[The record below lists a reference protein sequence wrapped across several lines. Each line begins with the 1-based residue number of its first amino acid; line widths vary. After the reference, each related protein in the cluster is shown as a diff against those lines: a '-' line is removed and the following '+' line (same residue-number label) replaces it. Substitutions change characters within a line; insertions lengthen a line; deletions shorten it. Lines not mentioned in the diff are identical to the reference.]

1 MWYFCSFES
10 CENIRNTKCPI
21 STYLAKK
28 NNSCMLHMPIFT
40 SHGTNFHCNKNPDK
54 KKHKCIEVYWIN
66 VLHWQILL
74 YIININYSAF
84 FPLGHR
90 YFICNILRDFFID
103 LENLWISKFWLCRC
117 SFLESFFCIIM
128 RNIYWYLSIIHLFI
142 PHLDFQVFTWKIFF
156 SFWQNHIHS
165 DKHSSLLETS
175 PLHSY
180 EGSFVELV

>member
-1 MWYFCSFES
+1 MWNFVLLKVMKTLGTQNVPSQPTRLKKITLACYTCLYLHHKEPTSTV
-10 CENIRNTKCPI
+10 TKI
-21 STYLAKK
+21 QT
-28 NNSCMLHMPIFT
+28 
-40 SHGTNFHCNKNPDK
+40 
-54 KKHKCIEVYWIN
+54 KKHKCIDVYWIN
-66 VLHWQILL
+66 VLHWQVLL

-84 FPLGHR
+84 FPLGYR